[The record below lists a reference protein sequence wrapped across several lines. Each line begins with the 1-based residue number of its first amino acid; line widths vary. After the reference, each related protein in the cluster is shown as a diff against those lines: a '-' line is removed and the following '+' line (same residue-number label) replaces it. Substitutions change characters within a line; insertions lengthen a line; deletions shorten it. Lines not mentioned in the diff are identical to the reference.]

1 MKNFITESEIEQ
13 IALEILSTDL
23 GYTVLYGPDI
33 AEGDRKERDYTEVV
47 LQQRLK
53 TAIDKFNPTIP
64 EEARE
69 EAFKKALRT
78 VTVSLADNNEHFHRM
93 LTEGVDVIVYTPSS
107 PPLLPKEE
115 GSYRNNLEYS
125 GLLKQAR
132 ELRQKQTKAEEIF
145 WELVR
150 NRNFLNLK
158 FRRQHQ
164 IGSYIVDFYCD
175 EHRLVIEFDGEIHQ
189 LEERQKHDA
198 KRDKFLQSTGFKV
211 LRFANDYFLNEPD
224 KVFEEIAVAIE
235 PSPTGRGQGEG
246 GTKSYKVWLI
256 DFENTNNNEFLAI
269 NQFTVV
275 ENHNNKR
282 PDIVLFVNGLPLV
295 VIELKNAADETAD
308 VKAAYN
314 QLQTY
319 KQLIPSLFNYNTFLL
334 VSDGW
339 FAKAGTL
346 SSDYSRFMGWKTA
359 DGITVVDSQREPE
372 MEPMIKGLL
381 NKATLLDVIRH
392 FIVFEKTKEKTIKK
406 IAAYHQYYAVNK
418 AIESTIRAASP
429 PVNVAIEPPN
439 NFGLPNVKDQ
449 PQGDQRAGVVWH
461 TQGSGKSLS
470 MVFYTGKLVLAEE
483 MNNPTILVLT
493 DRNDLD
499 QQLFETFGNCE
510 QLIRQKPKQ
519 AESRDDLKDKLSVA
533 SGGVIFTTIQ
543 KFLPETQGAKYPEL
557 TNRRN
562 IVVIADEAHRSQYDF
577 IDGFAKNMRD
587 ALPNATFIGFTG
599 TPIEKED
606 KNTQAV
612 FGNYIDV
619 YDIQQ
624 AVLDGA
630 TVRIY
635 YESRLA
641 KIELSESDQKILDQR
656 VEEVTENDELTE
668 KQKRFAKW
676 ASKEAVVGSVQRLK
690 QVALDLVTHFEQRL
704 SAADGKGM
712 IVCMSRRICVE
723 LQNEIIKLKPHW
735 YDAADDKGKIK
746 VIMTG
751 SASDPLDWQEHIRNK
766 PRRKAIGD
774 RLKDPKD
781 ELKLVIVR
789 DMWLTGF
796 DAPCLHTLYIDKPM
810 NGHNLMQAIARVNRV
825 FGDKDGGLVVDY
837 IGIAQDLKKALAI
850 YTENQGKGKLAFD
863 QEEAVAKMLELY
875 ELVVDMFGTFDYRK
889 YFDLDPRLKL
899 NFILDAANH
908 LLELKDEDG
917 RNGKQRFKDHVTNL
931 SKAFAISVPH
941 PKAFEIRDDLAFF
954 QAIKARFAK
963 FDETQKK
970 QTNEE
975 IETAIR
981 QIVNDAIVSKEV
993 IDVFEAA
1000 GIKKPDI
1007 SILSDE
1013 FMAEIQGMPR
1023 KNLALELLK
1032 RLLNN
1037 EIKNRSKTNLIQ
1049 SKKFSEMLA
1058 QAVKRYQSGLIEAA
1072 AVIEELIKLAKDI
1085 RAADQ
1090 RGEKLNLRVDES
1102 AFYDALADNPKAE
1115 TILGDDTLK
1124 AIAHELV
1131 DSVRR
1136 NTSIDWQLKES
1147 VQAKLRVSVK
1157 RILRKY
1163 KYPPDDPETGE
1174 YNVSVTKVLDQAEL
1188 LAEFWTNEK

>member
-1 MKNFITESEIEQ
+1 LANFITESEIEQ
-13 IALEILSTDL
+13 IALDILSEDL

-33 AEGDRKERDYTEVV
+33 AEGDKKERDYTEVV

-64 EEARE
+64 EEAKE

-78 VTVSLADNNEHFHRM
+78 VTVSLADNNENFHRM
-93 LTEGVDVIVYTPSS
+93 LTEGVDV
-107 PPLLPKEE
+107 
-115 GSYRNNLEYS
+115 
-125 GLLKQAR
+125 
-132 ELRQKQTKAEEIF
+132 
-145 WELVR
+145 
-150 NRNFLNLK
+150 K
-158 FRRQHQ
+158 FS
-164 IGSYIVDFYCD
+164 I
-175 EHRLVIEFDGEIHQ
+175 
-189 LEERQKHDA
+189 
-198 KRDKFLQSTGFKV
+198 
-211 LRFANDYFLNEPD
+211 
-224 KVFEEIAVAIE
+224 
-235 PSPTGRGQGEG
+235 GEG
-246 GTKSYKVWLI
+246 KTKTDKVWLI
-256 DFENTNNNEFLAI
+256 DFENPKNNEFLAI

-295 VIELKNAADETAD
+295 VIELKNATDETAD

-319 KQLIPSLFNYNTFLL
+319 KQLVPSLFNYNTFLL

-346 SSDYSRFMGWKTA
+346 SSDYSRFMEWKTS
-359 DGITVVDSQREPE
+359 DGITVVDSLREPE

-381 NKATLLDVIRH
+381 NKETLLDVIRH

-418 AIESTIRAASP
+418 AIESTIRAASVP
-429 PVNVAIEPPN
+429 ENIAKEPPSH
-439 NFGLPNVKDQ
+439 FGLPSVKDQ
-449 PQGDQRAGVVWH
+449 PKGDQRAGVVWH

-470 MVFYTGKLVLAEE
+470 MVFYTGKLVLAEK

-519 AESRDDLKDKLSVA
+519 AESRDDLREKLSVA
-533 SGGVIFTTIQ
+533 SGGVVFTTIQ
-543 KFLPETQGAKYPEL
+543 KFLPETTGAKYPEL
-557 TNRRN
+557 SNRRN

-587 ALPNATFIGFTG
+587 ALPNASFIGFTG

-641 KIELSESDQKILDQR
+641 KIDLSDTDQKILDQR
-656 VEEVTENDELTE
+656 VEEVTENDELSE

-863 QEEAVAKMLELY
+863 QEEAVAKMIELY
-875 ELVVDMFGTFDYRK
+875 ELVVDMFGSFEFRK

-917 RNGKQRFKDHVTNL
+917 RNGKQRFKEHVTNL

-941 PKAFEIRDDLAFF
+941 QKAFEIRDDLAFF

-1090 RGEKLNLRVDES
+1090 RGEKLNLRVDEL

-1147 VQAKLRVSVK
+1147 VQAKLRVLVK

>member
-1 MKNFITESEIEQ
+1 MANFITESEIEQ
-13 IALEILSTDL
+13 IALDILSEDL

-33 AEGDRKERDYTEVV
+33 AEGNRKERDYTEVV
-47 LQQRLK
+47 LHQRFK
-53 TAIDKFNPTIP
+53 NAIDKFNHNIP
-64 EEARE
+64 EEAKE

-93 LTEGVDVIVYTPSS
+93 LTEGVDV
-107 PPLLPKEE
+107 
-115 GSYRNNLEYS
+115 
-125 GLLKQAR
+125 
-132 ELRQKQTKAEEIF
+132 
-145 WELVR
+145 
-150 NRNFLNLK
+150 K
-158 FRRQHQ
+158 FS
-164 IGSYIVDFYCD
+164 I
-175 EHRLVIEFDGEIHQ
+175 
-189 LEERQKHDA
+189 
-198 KRDKFLQSTGFKV
+198 
-211 LRFANDYFLNEPD
+211 
-224 KVFEEIAVAIE
+224 
-235 PSPTGRGQGEG
+235 GEG
-246 GTKSYKVWLI
+246 KTKTDKVWLI
-256 DFENTNNNEFLAI
+256 DFENPKNNEFLAI

-275 ENHNNKR
+275 ENYNNKR
-282 PDIVLFVNGLPLV
+282 PDIVLFVNGLPLI
-295 VIELKNAADETAD
+295 VIELKNATDETAD

-334 VSDGW
+334 ASDGW

-346 SSDYSRFMGWKTA
+346 SSDYSRFMEWKTA

-381 NKATLLDVIRH
+381 NKETLLDVIRH

-418 AIESTIRAASP
+418 AIESTIRASSVP
-429 PVNVAIEPPN
+429 ENVANEPPSH
-439 NFGLPNVKDQ
+439 FGLPTVKDQ
-449 PQGDQRAGVVWH
+449 PKGDQRAGVVWH

-470 MVFYTGKLVLAEE
+470 MVFYTGKLVLAKE

-519 AESRDDLKDKLSVA
+519 AENREDLKDKLSVA

-557 TNRRN
+557 SNRRN

-587 ALPNATFIGFTG
+587 ALPNASFIGFTG

-606 KNTQAV
+606 RNTQAV

-641 KIELSESDQKILDQR
+641 KIDLSDSDQKILDQR

-690 QVALDLVTHFEQRL
+690 QIALDIVTHFEQRI

-735 YDAADDKGKIK
+735 YDATDDKGKIK

-863 QEEAVAKMLELY
+863 QEEAVAKMIELY
-875 ELVVDMFGTFDYRK
+875 ELVADMFGSFDFRK
-889 YFDLDPRLKL
+889 YFELDPRLKL

-917 RNGKQRFKDHVTNL
+917 RNGKQRFKEHVTNL

-1072 AVIEELIKLAKDI
+1072 AVIEELIKLAKEI

-1090 RGEKLNLRVDES
+1090 RGEKLNLRVDEL
-1102 AFYDALADNPKAE
+1102 AFYDALADNPRAE
-1115 TILGDDTLK
+1115 TILGDDILK

-1147 VQAKLRVSVK
+1147 VQAKLRVLVK

-1174 YNVSVTKVLDQAEL
+1174 YNISVTKVLDQAEL

>member
-1 MKNFITESEIEQ
+1 MANFITESEIEQ
-13 IALEILSTDL
+13 IALDILSSDL

-33 AEGDRKERDYTEVV
+33 AEGDRKERDYNEVV

-64 EEARE
+64 EEAKE

-93 LTEGVDVIVYTPSS
+93 LTEGVDV
-107 PPLLPKEE
+107 
-115 GSYRNNLEYS
+115 
-125 GLLKQAR
+125 
-132 ELRQKQTKAEEIF
+132 
-145 WELVR
+145 
-150 NRNFLNLK
+150 K
-158 FRRQHQ
+158 FS
-164 IGSYIVDFYCD
+164 I
-175 EHRLVIEFDGEIHQ
+175 
-189 LEERQKHDA
+189 
-198 KRDKFLQSTGFKV
+198 
-211 LRFANDYFLNEPD
+211 
-224 KVFEEIAVAIE
+224 
-235 PSPTGRGQGEG
+235 GEG
-246 GTKSYKVWLI
+246 KTKTDKVWLI
-256 DFENTNNNEFLAI
+256 DFEKPKNNEFLAI

-295 VIELKNAADETAD
+295 VIELKNATDETAD

-319 KQLIPSLFNYNTFLL
+319 KQLVPSLFNYNTFLL

-346 SSDYSRFMGWKTA
+346 SSDYSRFMEWKTA

-418 AIESTIRAASP
+418 AIESTIRAASVP
-429 PVNVAIEPPN
+429 ENVANEPPTH
-439 NFGLPNVKDQ
+439 FGLPTVKDQ
-449 PQGDQRAGVVWH
+449 PKGDQRAGVVWH

-557 TNRRN
+557 SSRRN

-587 ALPNATFIGFTG
+587 ALPNASFIGFTG

-635 YESRLA
+635 YESRLV

-690 QVALDLVTHFEQRL
+690 QIALDIVTHFEQRL

-875 ELVVDMFGTFDYRK
+875 ELVVDMFGSFDYRK
-889 YFDLDPRLKL
+889 YFELDPRLKL

-941 PKAFEIRDDLAFF
+941 QKAFEIRDDLAFF

-1037 EIKNRSKTNLIQ
+1037 EIKNRSRTNLIQ

-1090 RGEKLNLRVDES
+1090 RGEKLNLRVDEL

-1147 VQAKLRVSVK
+1147 VQAKLRVLVK